1 MHFYMASRVGWEHLS
16 NVFHLSQKF
25 IIRFFHLVNRL
36 VLLHLIY
43 SSFNKFITLYS
54 RNIFQPSEKEPS
66 IAIQSTLKKRSYK
79 SLYNFSINAN
89 HRFTNHLQLPFHPS
103 SNRTIDRN
111 LRKKRSNLINQ
122 PLNLTNNNRWKF
134 RMARIATLESPS
146 PSVAVTLGH
155 GKDAALDDA
164 IASPLYA
171 CAHWKPMHI
180 TLKAITSPRRPVIIA
195 SLACTRGKHAWIAL

>member
-1 MHFYMASRVGWEHLS
+1 MNDTLSVLHGRFNGRRFMHFYMASRVGWEHLS

-89 HRFTNHLQLPFHPS
+89 HRFTNSLSTLRPIEQLIEIFERRD
-103 SNRTIDRN
+103 RT
-111 LRKKRSNLINQ
+111 LS
-122 PLNLTNNNRWKF
+122 
-134 RMARIATLESPS
+134 
-146 PSVAVTLGH
+146 
-155 GKDAALDDA
+155 
-164 IASPLYA
+164 
-171 CAHWKPMHI
+171 
-180 TLKAITSPRRPVIIA
+180 TS
-195 SLACTRGKHAWIAL
+195 L